1 MDEKI
6 TQLEADAARLTRE
19 VASLRAQFA
28 AEREA
33 ESLRAENESLR
44 AAVVRYAVACA
55 QVDLQVALVRA
66 RGESSAA
73 DSNLKSMMDE
83 EAASS
88 KVLRELAKTLQ
99 APQ

>member
-6 TQLEADAARLTRE
+6 RQLEADAARLSRE
-19 VASLRAQFA
+19 VESVRARFS
-28 AEREA
+28 AEREV
-33 ESLRAENESLR
+33 ETLRAENESLR

-73 DSNLKSMMDE
+73 DANLKSMMDE

-88 KVLRELAKTLQ
+88 KV
-99 APQ
+99 